1 MNINNI
7 IFKTYLTKCDAKPF
21 YDVFEGFFFILFVWM
36 EETVGLRAFII
47 TSEEYFEYI
56 I

>member
-21 YDVFEGFFFILFVWM
+21 HDVFEGFFFYLICLDGRNSRFTCV
-36 EETVGLRAFII
+36 
-47 TSEEYFEYI
+47 YHYQ
-56 I
+56 